1 VAGPERPSGGGDR
14 PAPPRGGRPPGEDP
28 RRDPVRELEQVRE
41 AGRRSLL
48 FSLLLLCSLV
58 AARLPFPWSA
68 VGLLFTAA
76 ALVAGGLAVAAAWSA
91 RRRLTVAVM
100 GGGLALGLFL
110 LLTQVAS
117 VALWPWQADLRDCRA
132 AAATQSARSACDR
145 DFEDE
150 LQRWTESLGGF
161 SGGGAAGSGS

>member
-1 VAGPERPSGGGDR
+1 M
-14 PAPPRGGRPPGEDP
+14 
-28 RRDPVRELEQVRE
+28 RELEQVRE

-100 GGGLALGLFL
+100 GGGIALGLFL

-132 AAATQSARSACDR
+132 AAATQSARAACDR

-150 LQRWTESLGGF
+150 LQRWTESLGGL
-161 SGGGAAGSGS
+161 GGGAAGS